1 VSGSVP
7 AKRSNQGQGDD
18 EARNTPRSA
27 FIQEGD
33 AMTTRSFGETVD
45 GLSVAGQPVTAG
57 MFDEHEVRA
66 AAGLTLV
73 FGAVAFVYAYFAKE
87 YVPIKLV
94 TALFFVEFLLRV
106 TVGLRFSPF
115 GQLARL
121 LTWGQPRHWVSAK
134 PKRFAWSLGLVMSL
148 AMTAITNANIR
159 GTLPLTICL
168 ICMTLMWL
176 EAVLGL
182 CLGCEI
188 YAAMVRRGWIARDE
202 AFEICSSGACAVEPQ
217 PPSARRP

>member
-1 VSGSVP
+1 
-7 AKRSNQGQGDD
+7 
-18 EARNTPRSA
+18 
-27 FIQEGD
+27 
-33 AMTTRSFGETVD
+33 M
-45 GLSVAGQPVTAG
+45 TAG
-57 MFDEHEVRA
+57 VFDEREVRA

-94 TALFFVEFLLRV
+94 TTLFFVEFLVRV
-106 TVGLRFSPF
+106 SLGLQYSPT
-115 GQLARL
+115 GQLAKL
-121 LTWGQPRHWVSAK
+121 LTWRQPPHWVSAK

-148 AMTAITNANIR
+148 AMMLITNSNIR
-159 GTLPLTICL
+159 GLLPLTICL

-188 YAAMVRRGWIARDE
+188 YGLMVRRGWVARDD
-202 AFEICSSGACAVEPQ
+202 AIEICSSGACAPDDQ
-217 PPSARRP
+217 P